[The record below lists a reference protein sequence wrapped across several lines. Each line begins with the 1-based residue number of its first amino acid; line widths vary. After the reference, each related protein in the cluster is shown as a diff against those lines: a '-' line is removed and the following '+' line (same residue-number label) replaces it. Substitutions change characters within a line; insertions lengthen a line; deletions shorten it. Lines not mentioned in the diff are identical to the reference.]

1 MDYKDY
7 YQILGVDKKA
17 TKDEIKKQYRKMA
30 QRYHPD
36 RNPDSKAAEEKFKD
50 VQEAYEV
57 LGDESKREKY
67 DRLGANWKQY
77 QDAGAGFDFSQW
89 AQQGGGRSYR
99 ASFNDVFGDSEFSD
113 FFNSFFG
120 GGFSGQGFGGRAGAR
135 PGMRATKG
143 QDVEA
148 QLNISLTD
156 AYHGTS
162 AVLKVGGQKIK
173 VNLKPGVKSGQTLR
187 VRGKG
192 AASFTGG
199 EAGDLLLKVNVVN
212 NTSFEVKNN
221 DLHLD
226 VKIDLYTAVLGGKVT
241 INTISKPI
249 SINIPE
255 ETPNGKVLRLRGMG
269 MPVYG
274 KHNEFGDLYARI
286 NVAIPDNLTEKEK
299 ELFRELQSL
308 RSK

>member
-17 TKDEIKKQYRKMA
+17 TKEEVKKQYRKMA
-30 QRYHPD
+30 QKYHPD
-36 RNPDSKAAEEKFKD
+36 RNPDNKAAEEKFKD
-50 VQEAYEV
+50 LQEAYEV

-77 QDAGAGFDFSQW
+77 QNADAGFDFSQW

-99 ASFNDVFGDSEFSD
+99 GSFDDVFGESGFSD
-113 FFNSFFG
+113 FFNNFFG
-120 GGFSGQGFGGRAGAR
+120 QGYGEQGFGGRPGAR
-135 PGMRATKG
+135 TSARRMKG
-143 QDVEA
+143 QDYEA
-148 QLNISLTD
+148 QLKISLTD

-162 AVLKVGGQKIK
+162 TVLDVDGQKIK

-212 NTSFEVKNN
+212 NTSYEVKSN

-226 VKIDLYTAVLGGKVT
+226 VNIDLYTAILGGKVT

-249 SINIPE
+249 SINIPGE
-255 ETPNGKVLRLRGMG
+255 APNGKVLRLRGMG

-286 NVAIPDNLTEKEK
+286 NVVIPDNLSEKEK
-299 ELFRELQSL
+299 ELFRELQGL
-308 RSK
+308 RSQ